1 MRPGAPDSFVLLLR
15 EGARGCVRGRERDRM
30 PWTARCVPMMIRTKS
45 FKDENEKIQLS
56 RTTKT
61 KTPCTINS
69 YGTREFI
76 VFAKSVGFR

>member
-1 MRPGAPDSFVLLLR
+1 
-15 EGARGCVRGRERDRM
+15 M